1 MCVLSRSRAK
11 QDGSITDIN
20 LNFYI
25 FKLIWLVGL
34 VGLVVLGWRD
44 LSPRFAGLA
53 RFISTFAGFIIG
65 ALFYAN
71 LFGGGRR
78 AEFSGGILDVI
89 ESLGY

>member
-34 VGLVVLGWRD
+34 VVLGW
-44 LSPRFAGLA
+44 LALFPRFAGLA